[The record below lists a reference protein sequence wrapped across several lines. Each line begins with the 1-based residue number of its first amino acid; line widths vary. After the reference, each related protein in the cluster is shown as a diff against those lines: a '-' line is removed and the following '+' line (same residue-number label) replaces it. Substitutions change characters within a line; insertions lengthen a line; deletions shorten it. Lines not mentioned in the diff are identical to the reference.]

1 MLSLA
6 PVSVNLHPPQ
16 QTCCDFF
23 SSCAIC
29 LISHSN
35 SSNCSALSSPPS
47 LAQSSIMQI
56 DISSGSRVAPSMR
69 NLVQN
74 NRALVLGQQ
83 PRAGAEILW
92 HNSISSNP
100 NAITPAR
107 LFVSYYKHR
116 RDAGHIS
123 SELRKAECVA
133 VFDPDNV
140 SHMPDVHFA
149 SPLREVFFSFRKFS
163 GLWTDG
169 EVKVLK
175 QGDKL
180 YMSMLLGHEPTRHV
194 YNFSVLP
201 VGSWVFK

>member
-140 SHMPDVHFA
+140 THMPDVHFA
-149 SPLREVFFSFRKFS
+149 SPLREVFFFFQEVFRTLDRWRSK
-163 GLWTDG
+163 GT
-169 EVKVLK
+169 K
-175 QGDKL
+175 
-180 YMSMLLGHEPTRHV
+180 TRR
-194 YNFSVLP
+194 
-201 VGSWVFK
+201 